1 MSHSVLEK
9 VIFRLRLSTWAV
21 PSPLDKQ
28 YFPIAFP
35 VPHASPE
42 LNSSFIFYGLYI
54 AVIYVFKY
62 IEVTL

>member
-1 MSHSVLEK
+1 MFL
-9 VIFRLRLSTWAV
+9 LLSTWAV
-21 PSPLDKQ
+21 PSPPDKQ

>member
-9 VIFRLRLSTWAV
+9 VIFHLLSTWAV